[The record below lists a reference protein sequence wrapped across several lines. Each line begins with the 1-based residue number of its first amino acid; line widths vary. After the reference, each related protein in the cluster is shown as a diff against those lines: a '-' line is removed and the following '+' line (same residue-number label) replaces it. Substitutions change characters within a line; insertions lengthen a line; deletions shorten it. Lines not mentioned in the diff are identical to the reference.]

1 MTTQA
6 AKGQEAITNR
16 DYEVA
21 VVQYTAALKTA
32 NSPLWL
38 INRSTAYQR
47 LGKHELALADADNA
61 VIIATQ
67 RARRELMATAQFRRA
82 VALHGLKR
90 YGDARLCLTW
100 CRKLN
105 EKEKG
110 LGIWQAKVASD
121 YERAEKEGHSNA
133 IACIVKETPDP
144 VIEISSD
151 DKDNTQVGEPAD
163 EPKSAPI
170 TMAPS
175 QTPKEKIR
183 HEWYQ
188 SNAKV
193 TIMIFAKGIPKD
205 KTEVV
210 IEEGSVSLMYIL
222 LLYVTAN
229 NSQLEVRFPTGNSG
243 AYDYTVTPLFSKID
257 PTSSEFRITPQ
268 KIEINLHKA
277 VPGLKWGD
285 LEGTEAITSSISNT
299 DSKPIIPAAVLNMEQ
314 SKVPS
319 YPTSSRTGPK
329 NWDSLA
335 SAALKAEKKDGSLG
349 GDDDDDDGDPMGG
362 FFKKLYKDADPD
374 TRRAMIKSY
383 QESNGT
389 ALSTN
394 WADVK
399 KGPVETQPPEGLVA
413 KKWGE

>member
-6 AKGQEAITNR
+6 AKGQQAISNR
-16 DYEVA
+16 DYEEAVA
-21 VVQYTAALKTA
+21 QYTAALKTA
-32 NSPLWL
+32 KSPLWL

-61 VIIATQ
+61 VVVATQ

-82 VALHGLKR
+82 VALHSLKR

-110 LGIWQAKVASD
+110 LGMWQAKVASD
-121 YERAEKEGHSNA
+121 YEIAEKEGQSEM
-133 IACIVKETPDP
+133 ISCTVKETPDP
-144 VIEISSD
+144 VTEISSD
-151 DKDNTQVGEPAD
+151 HKEDTKAERPAAT
-163 EPKSAPI
+163 PKTAPVAA
-170 TMAPS
+170 TPS

-188 SNAKV
+188 SNDKV
-193 TIMIFAKGIPKD
+193 TIMIFAKGVPKD
-205 KTEVV
+205 KAEVI
-210 IEEGSVSLMYIL
+210 IEEGSVSLGLSL
-222 LLYVTAN
+222 LHGAAN
-229 NSQLEVRFPTGNSG
+229 IPQLEVRFPTGDSG
-243 AYDYTVTPLFSKID
+243 TYDYTVTPLFSRID
-257 PTSSEFRITPQ
+257 PASSEFRITPH
-268 KIEINLHKA
+268 KIEINLHKG

-285 LEGTEAITSSISNT
+285 LEGSEAVTPSLSDTN
-299 DSKPIIPAAVLNMEQ
+299 DKPTVPAAVLSPEQ

-329 NWDSLA
+329 NWESLA
-335 SAALKAEKKDGSLG
+335 SEALKAEKTDGALG
-349 GDDDDDDGDPMGG
+349 DYDDDDDGDPMGG

-374 TRRAMIKSY
+374 TRRAMMKSY

>member
-6 AKGQEAITNR
+6 AKGQEAIANR

-32 NSPLWL
+32 KSPLWL
-38 INRSTAYQR
+38 INRSIAYQR

-110 LGIWQAKVASD
+110 LGIWQAKVAND

-144 VIEISSD
+144 VIEISGD
-151 DKDNTQVGEPAD
+151 DKNNTQVGEPAD

-170 TMAPS
+170 TMALS

-188 SNAKV
+188 SSAKV
-193 TIMIFAKGIPKD
+193 TIVIFAKGIPKD
-205 KTEVV
+205 KAEVV
-210 IEEGSVSLMYIL
+210 IEEGS
-222 LLYVTAN
+222 
-229 NSQLEVRFPTGNSG
+229 LEVRFPTGNSG

-257 PTSSEFRITPQ
+257 PASSEFRITPQ
-268 KIEINLHKA
+268 KIEINLHKS
-277 VPGLKWGD
+277 VPGLKWSD

-299 DSKPIIPAAVLNMEQ
+299 ASKPTIPEGVLNTEQ
-314 SKVPS
+314 SKIPS

-335 SAALKAEKKDGSLG
+335 SAALEAEKKDGSLG
-349 GDDDDDDGDPMGG
+349 DDDDDDDGDPMGG